1 MDCRCILCKHFAAHF
16 INLSKS
22 FKLQQNA
29 KNKACI
35 ECTVEMHA
43 RICRSLV
50 EKGSMCGVK
59 IGPRILSI
67 HKAWSYTGPR
77 ILSEREAYIKI

>member
-1 MDCRCILCKHFAAHF
+1 
-16 INLSKS
+16 
-22 FKLQQNA
+22 
-29 KNKACI
+29 
-35 ECTVEMHA
+35 MHGVVV
-43 RICRSLV
+43 V

-77 ILSEREAYIKI
+77 ILSERAALHKVIGPSILSERV